1 MTRTPIRTSVFA
13 MTAVFAVAMA
23 GGSGRAQEKPAPLEK
38 PAQAAKPLIPLQVT
52 VVISRYQGERAEKRT
67 SSLPFTMRV
76 NANDRP
82 TSVRMGAEVPV
93 PTVSFSKE
101 TGTSV
106 SSYSIRSIG
115 TNIDC
120 SAEVIEGGRYV
131 LQLTVSDSQIQAPQ
145 KETPANLPLGSQSFS
160 SSHRLVIRDG
170 ETIQQTA
177 ATDKSTGETIKV
189 DVTLNVIK

>member
-1 MTRTPIRTSVFA
+1 MTRTHTRR
-13 MTAVFAVAMA
+13 FAVAMA
-23 GGSGRAQEKPAPLEK
+23 ALAVALTGASGRAQDKPVPQEKPA
-38 PAQAAKPLIPLQVT
+38 AAAKPLIPLQVT

-76 NANDRP
+76 NANDRG
-82 TSVRMGAEVPV
+82 TSVRMGAEVPI
-93 PTVSFSKE
+93 PSMMFSKE
-101 TGTSV
+101 TGASV
-106 SSYSIRSIG
+106 QSYSIRSIG

-120 SAEVIEGGRYV
+120 AAEVSEGGRYI
-131 LQLTVSDSQIQAPQ
+131 LNLTVSDTQIQPPQ

-177 ATDKSTGETIKV
+177 ATDKSTGETVKV
-189 DVTLNVIK
+189 DVTLNVVK